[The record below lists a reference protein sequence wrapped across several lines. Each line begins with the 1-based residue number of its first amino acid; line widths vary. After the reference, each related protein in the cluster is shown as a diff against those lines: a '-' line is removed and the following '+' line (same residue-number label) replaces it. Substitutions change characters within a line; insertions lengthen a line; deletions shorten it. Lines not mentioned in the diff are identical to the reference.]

1 MIVRVYRSL
10 GKFYDQTEQNTF
22 VYNRAK
28 RRTRGTRGDKE
39 KARDKRVGKG
49 GDEKEIQPGDI
60 E

>member
-49 GDEKEIQPGDI
+49 GDEKEIKSH
-60 E
+60 